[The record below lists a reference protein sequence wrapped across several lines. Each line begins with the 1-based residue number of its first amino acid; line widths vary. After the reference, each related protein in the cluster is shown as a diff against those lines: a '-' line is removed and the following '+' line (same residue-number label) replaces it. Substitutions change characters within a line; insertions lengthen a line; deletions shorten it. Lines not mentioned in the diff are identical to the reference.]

1 MPTPDRPAPMM
12 MTSRSGDGRDT
23 GERLTQ
29 IDGPLNVPEEAAM
42 ILTIAA
48 LLMQPQ
54 AAPAAADPAYIAQQA
69 QALADLP
76 AADGW
81 RTTPSGLKYR
91 VLIGRGTGQR
101 PKATDR
107 VMVHYVGRFSDG
119 STFDSSVA
127 RGEAAVFPLNGVI
140 RGWTEGVQL
149 MSIGERFEFAIPAGL
164 AYGTGRGPIP
174 NGAALFFKVELIAI
188 NPPEAAN

>member
-1 MPTPDRPAPMM
+1 
-12 MTSRSGDGRDT
+12 
-23 GERLTQ
+23 
-29 IDGPLNVPEEAAM
+29 M
-42 ILTIAA
+42 ILALAA
-48 LLMQPQ
+48 LLMQPA
-54 AAPAAADPAYIAQQA
+54 AAPAPADPAYIAAQRQA
-69 QALADLP
+69 VAGLS

-81 RTTPSGLKYR
+81 RATQSGLKYR
-91 VLIGRGTGQR
+91 VLVGNGTGQR

-127 RGEAAVFPLNGVI
+127 RGEAAVFPLNRVI
-140 RGWTEGVQL
+140 KGWTEGLQL
-149 MSIGERFEFAIPAGL
+149 MSVGERYEFAIPADL

-188 NPPEAAN
+188 NPPEAS